1 MAAAA
6 EAAPGPD
13 LKTAASYVPTRATK
27 KKMARS
33 FCPGKLPLK
42 NDSDAA
48 AAAAVGR
55 RAKPLHAWL
64 QRIMIAAVM
73 RPQFDG
79 KFALKIL

>member
-1 MAAAA
+1 MAAAAA

-55 RAKPLHAWL
+55 SSSEATPCL
-64 QRIMIAAVM
+64 AAADHD
-73 RPQFDG
+73 RSSHET
-79 KFALKIL
+79 AI